1 MKVFRKIFCRAFQL
15 GFRLAIP
22 ILPYRRPRELHSVED
37 VPGVLKAE
45 GASRALIVTDPGV
58 MRLGLT
64 RRLQGALGEAGVR
77 CFVYGEVV
85 ANPTTRTVAD
95 AYEIYHKNGCEAII
109 AVGGGSSMDC
119 GKAVGILA
127 AYPGKNISDF
137 KGILKV
143 HRRLP
148 TLIAVPTTAGTGSEA
163 TLAAIITDAQ
173 TRHKYCINSFPLIP
187 RYAVLDPEMTVSLP
201 PALTA
206 STGLDALTHA
216 VEAYIGRS
224 TTPQTQEDALEAT
237 RLIFANLPK
246 AYKNGADL
254 DARRNMLRAAYLAG
268 CAFTVSY
275 VGYIHA
281 VAHSL
286 GGEYNVPHGYA
297 NAVLLPMALRK
308 YGSVIHGKLARLAQA
323 ANLDVGGMP
332 DAEAAERFIRA
343 IEDMKRQFGI
353 GDKIDKLRRRDIPK
367 LAKYADQEANPL
379 YPVPVLMDAG
389 ELEQFYQ
396 MLLPE
401 EKK

>member
-1 MKVFRKIFCRAFQL
+1 MKVFRKIFCRVFQL

-22 ILPYRRPRELHSVED
+22 ILPYRKPAELGSVED
-37 VPGVLKAE
+37 VPGALKAE

-64 RRLQGALGEAGVR
+64 KRLQGALGNAGVR
-77 CFVYGEVV
+77 CFVYGNVV
-85 ANPTTRTVAD
+85 ANPTTRTVAE
-95 AYEIYHKNGCEAII
+95 AFELYQKNGCEAII

-127 AYPGKNISDF
+127 AYPGKTISHF
-137 KGILKV
+137 KGILRV
-143 HRRLP
+143 RRKLP
-148 TLIAVPTTAGTGSEA
+148 PIIAVPTTAGTGSET
-163 TLAAIITDAQ
+163 TLAAIITDAE

-237 RLIFANLPK
+237 RLIFANLPR
-246 AYKNGADL
+246 AYENGADL

-275 VGYIHA
+275 VGYVHA

-286 GGEYNVPHGYA
+286 GGEYDVPHGYA
-297 NAVLLPMALRK
+297 NAVLLPIVLRE

-332 DAEAAERFIRA
+332 EAEAAERFIRA
-343 IEDMKRQFGI
+343 IEDMKHQFGI

-367 LAKYADQEANPL
+367 LAKYADQEGNPL
-379 YPVPVLMDAG
+379 YPVPVLMDAK
-389 ELEQFYQ
+389 ELEHFYEL
-396 MLLPE
+396 LLPE